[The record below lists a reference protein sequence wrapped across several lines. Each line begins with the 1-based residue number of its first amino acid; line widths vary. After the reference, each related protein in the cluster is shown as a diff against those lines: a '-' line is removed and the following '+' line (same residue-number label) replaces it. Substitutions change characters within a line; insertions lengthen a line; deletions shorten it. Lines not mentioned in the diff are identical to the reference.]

1 MRFAGLHYCAANL
14 IGLDTAKGYNRMK
27 RNIFF
32 IIAVVLLYALSSC
45 SATGSVAYTPE
56 RKYSPKQLKEDVQVM
71 EETFKRNHP
80 SLYWYSSKE
89 EIDASFQQAYEKLK
103 DSLNEIQFRN
113 VIAETIFPIR
123 CGHTSV
129 RFSKNYNQFIAG
141 KRLPTFPFVAKV
153 VDDSTLVVTAN
164 LNRRD
169 SLIRTGTPVLSING
183 LTARQVID
191 SLLPLVSIDGSSKNF
206 SYQNISNSFTTYYNI
221 RFGLQ
226 KNYTINYVNTR
237 GELKQTVLPLF
248 DPIRDTSR
256 RRPFSITPQTLPP
269 FQPDI
274 SERQQRLQRTRSFSI
289 DSSRK
294 FATLRISSF
303 SPALQKH
310 FLKKAFKQLKK
321 KKIQHLVIDVRNNG
335 GGLIKKSLYLTR
347 FISNEPFLFTDS
359 VYSVQRKLRSSAK
372 INKRLIYNLGLFFL
386 NRKQQNGIYRF
397 KYFTDRVY
405 EPLPQSYKGQM
416 YLLTGGYSFSATTL
430 FASAVK
436 GQKNVTIIGEET
448 GGGYYGNNGVFIPE
462 MILPNTKLRVR
473 LPLYRIVNNKNYP
486 KDGHGVLPDVEVK
499 ASAESIRQNRDPK
512 MEKAVE
518 LIMQRR
524 G

>member
-1 MRFAGLHYCAANL
+1 
-14 IGLDTAKGYNRMK
+14 MK
-27 RNIFF
+27 KNIFF
-32 IIAVVLLYALSSC
+32 VPAIVLLYALSSC

-56 RKYSPKQLKEDVQVM
+56 RKYSPEQLKEDVQVM
-71 EETFKRNHP
+71 EETFKKNHP
-80 SLYWYSSKE
+80 SLYWYSSPD
-89 EIDASFQQAYEKLK
+89 EITASFKQAYEQLT

-113 VIAETIFPIR
+113 IVAETIFPIR

-129 RFSKNYNQFIAG
+129 RFSKKYNQFIAG

-191 SLLPLVSIDGSSKNF
+191 SLVPLVSIDGHSKNF
-206 SYQNISNSFTTYYNI
+206 SYQNISNNFTIYYNI

-226 KNYTINYVNTR
+226 KNYAINYVNTR
-237 GELKQTVLPLF
+237 GEVKRTVLPLF
-248 DPIRDTSR
+248 DPARDTTR
-256 RRPFSITPQTLPP
+256 RRPVSITPKTPP
-269 FQPDI
+269 PSQPEI
-274 SERQQRLQRTRSFSI
+274 SEKQQRLQRTRSFTI
-289 DSSRK
+289 DSSKK

-303 SPALQKH
+303 GPALQKH
-310 FLKKAFKQLKK
+310 FLKRAFKQLEKK
-321 KKIQHLVIDVRNNG
+321 NIQHLVIDVRNNG

-359 VYSVQRKLRSSAK
+359 IYSLHRKLRSDAK
-372 INKRLIYNLGLFFL
+372 VSRRFIYNLGLFFL
-386 NRKQQNGIYRF
+386 NRKQQDGMYRF
-397 KYFTDRVY
+397 RFFNNRIYD
-405 EPLPQSYKGQM
+405 PLPQRYNGQV

-430 FASAVK
+430 FASVVK
-436 GQKNVTIIGEET
+436 GQENVTIVGEET

-462 MILPNTKLRVR
+462 MILPNSKLRVR

-486 KDGHGVLPDVEVK
+486 KDGHGVLPDVEAK

-518 LIMQRR
+518 LIMQRKKR
-524 G
+524 

>member
-1 MRFAGLHYCAANL
+1 
-14 IGLDTAKGYNRMK
+14 MK
-27 RNIFF
+27 KNIFF

-45 SATGSVAYTPE
+45 RATGSVAYTPE
-56 RKYSPKQLKEDVQVM
+56 RKYSPEQLKEDVQVM
-71 EETFKRNHP
+71 EETFKKNHP
-80 SLYWYSSKE
+80 SLYWYSTKE
-89 EIDASFQQAYEKLK
+89 EIDSSFQLAYDQLK

-113 VIAETIFPIR
+113 IVAETIFPIR

-129 RFSKNYNQFIAG
+129 RFSKKYNQFISG

-153 VDDSTLVVTAN
+153 IDDSTLVVTAN

-169 SLIRTGTPVLSING
+169 SLIRTGTTIVSING

-191 SLLPLVSIDGSSKNF
+191 SLLPLVSIDGKAKNF
-206 SYQNISNSFTTYYNI
+206 SYQNISNNFTTYYNI

-226 KNYTINYVNTR
+226 KNYNINYINTR
-237 GELKQTVLPLF
+237 GERKQTILPLF
-248 DPIRDTSR
+248 DPVRDTMR
-256 RRPFSITPQTLPP
+256 RRPVSITPQTPP
-269 FQPDI
+269 LAPPPEI
-274 SERQQRLQRTRSFSI
+274 SERQQRLLRTRSFSV
-289 DSSRK
+289 DSSNK

-303 SPALQKH
+303 GPSLQKH
-310 FLKKAFKQLKK
+310 FLKKTFKQLKK
-321 KKIQHLVIDVRNNG
+321 KNIQHLVIDVRNNG

-347 FISNEPFLFTDS
+347 YISNEPFVFTDS
-359 VYSVQRKLRSSAK
+359 IYSVKRKLRSDAK
-372 INKRLIYNLGLFFL
+372 VSRKLIYNLGLFFL
-386 NRKQQNGIYRF
+386 NHKQYEGKYRF
-397 KYFTDRVY
+397 RFFNNRTY
-405 EPLPQSYKGQM
+405 EPLPSHYNGQV

-430 FASAVK
+430 FASVIK
-436 GQKNVTIIGEET
+436 GQENVTVVGEET

-462 MILPNTKLRVR
+462 MILPNSKLRVR

-518 LIMQRR
+518 LIMQRKK

>member
-1 MRFAGLHYCAANL
+1 
-14 IGLDTAKGYNRMK
+14 MK
-27 RNIFF
+27 KNIFF
-32 IIAVVLLYALSSC
+32 VIAVVLLYALSSC
-45 SATGSVAYTPE
+45 SATGNVAYTPE
-56 RKYSPKQLKEDVQVM
+56 RKYSPEQLKEDVQVM

-89 EIDASFQQAYEKLK
+89 EIDASFQRAYEKLK
-103 DSLNEIQFRN
+103 DSLNEIEFRN

-183 LTARQVID
+183 LTSRQVID
-191 SLLPLVSIDGSSKNF
+191 SLLPLVSIDGRSKNF

-226 KNYTINYVNTR
+226 KNYNINYVNTR
-237 GELKQTVLPLF
+237 GELKRTVLPLF
-248 DPIRDTSR
+248 DPARDTLR
-256 RRPFSITPQTLPP
+256 RRPVSITPQTAPP
-269 FQPDI
+269 PSQPDI
-274 SERQQRLQRTRSFSI
+274 SERQQRLQRTRSFTI
-289 DSSRK
+289 DSSKK

-303 SPALQKH
+303 GPALQKH
-310 FLKKAFKQLKK
+310 FLKKAFRQLKK
-321 KKIQHLVIDVRNNG
+321 NNIQHLVIDVRNNG

-347 FISNEPFLFTDS
+347 FISNGPFVFTDS
-359 VYSVQRKLRSSAK
+359 IYSVQRKLRSNAK
-372 INKRLIYNLGLFFL
+372 INKKLIYNLGLLFL
-386 NRKQQNGIYRF
+386 NRKQSDSMYRF
-397 KYFTDRVY
+397 RFFNKHTYD
-405 EPLPQSYKGQM
+405 PLSQRFDGHV
-416 YLLTGGYSFSATTL
+416 YLLTGGFSFSATTL
-430 FASAVK
+430 FASVVK
-436 GQKNVTIIGEET
+436 GQENVTVIGEET

-462 MILPNTKLRVR
+462 MILPNSKLRVR
-473 LPLYRIVNNKNYP
+473 LPLYRIVNNKNYL

-499 ASAESIRQNRDPK
+499 ATAESIRQNRDPK
-512 MEKAVE
+512 MEKAVQ
-518 LIMQRR
+518 LIMQRKK

>member
-1 MRFAGLHYCAANL
+1 
-14 IGLDTAKGYNRMK
+14 MK
-27 RNIFF
+27 KNIFF
-32 IIAVVLLYALSSC
+32 IVAVVMLYALSSC

-56 RKYSPKQLKEDVQVM
+56 RKYSPEQLKEDVQVM
-71 EETFKRNHP
+71 EETFKKNHP

-89 EIDASFQQAYEKLK
+89 EIESSFKLAYEQLN

-113 VIAETIFPIR
+113 IVAETIFPIR

-129 RFSKNYNQFIAG
+129 RFSKKYNQFIAG

-169 SLIRTGTPVLSING
+169 SLIRTGTTILSING

-191 SLLPLVSIDGSSKNF
+191 SLLPLVSIDGNAKNF
-206 SYQNISNSFTTYYNI
+206 SYQNISNNFTTYYNI

-237 GELKQTVLPLF
+237 GEVKRTVLPLF
-248 DPIRDTSR
+248 DPARDTTR
-256 RRPFSITPQTLPP
+256 RRPVSITPQTPP
-269 FQPDI
+269 PSQPEI

-289 DSSRK
+289 DSSKK

-303 SPALQKH
+303 GPSLHKH
-310 FLKKAFKQLKK
+310 FLKKAFRQLEIKN
-321 KKIQHLVIDVRNNG
+321 IPHLVIDVRNNG

-347 FISNEPFLFTDS
+347 FISKESFVFTDS
-359 VYSVQRKLRSSAK
+359 IYSVRRKIHSDAK
-372 INKRLIYNLGLFFL
+372 VSRRFVYNLGLFFL
-386 NRKQQNGIYRF
+386 NKKEKDGMYRF
-397 KYFTDRVY
+397 RFFNDRIY
-405 EPLPQSYKGQM
+405 EPLSRRYNGQV
-416 YLLTGGYSFSATTL
+416 YLLTGGFSFSATTL
-430 FASAVK
+430 FAAVVK
-436 GQKNVTIIGEET
+436 GQENVTVVGEET

-462 MILPNTKLRVR
+462 MILPNSKLRVR

-486 KDGHGVLPDVEVK
+486 KDGHGVLPDVEAK

-512 MEKAVE
+512 MEKAIQ
-518 LIMQRR
+518 LIMQRK